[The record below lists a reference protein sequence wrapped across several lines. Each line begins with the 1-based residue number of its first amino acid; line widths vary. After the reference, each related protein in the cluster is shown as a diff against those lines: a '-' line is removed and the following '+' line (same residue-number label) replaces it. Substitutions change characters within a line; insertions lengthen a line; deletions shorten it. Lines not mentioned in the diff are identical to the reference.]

1 MIEFPRFMELSGGI
15 DGVEFYFDIYTRIEA
30 CNQQSGPGYSFHPQ
44 YKLAAAWRLFNR
56 CRLQK

>member
-1 MIEFPRFMELSGGI
+1 MIEFLRFMELSGGI

-44 YKLAAAWRLFNR
+44 YKLAAA
-56 CRLQK
+56 